1 MNSLK
6 TLLGATL
13 LAALAYGVYVGITKK
28 PGAETAQVVGPKI
41 DPGKPISFPKATVT
55 PVDATSAEAPPFDAG
70 QAETTAAPPFAET
83 AKNAWEQET
92 TDSTAAAA
100 PMDDPP
106 LPAVAEA
113 PIENQQYG
121 PPTDTAAPLDPGAA
135 ENVALATPG
144 AALPGVAP
152 AAENH
157 FQTKMVAIEQQ
168 LMAGQLAEAH
178 LELSKFYGESSLTPE
193 EHQRVVDLLSQLA
206 GTVVYSREHL
216 LAPPHIVAPGETLEQ
231 IAATCNVPWQLLA
244 KINGLPG
251 PGPLQPGQ
259 QLKVM
264 NGPFHAY
271 IDLEDRQL
279 ALFLDGKYYAG
290 RFPVAFGK
298 EVEPQPG
305 PYIYTVKNKLEGP
318 TYYGQQATPTGKQE
332 SYGPGEPQNPLGS
345 RKIEL
350 DRQLSIHGTNDPASL
365 DRDDPR
371 GCIRLAPTDAEDVY
385 DILTIGSQ
393 VVIQR

>member
-1 MNSLK
+1 VNSLK

-28 PGAETAQVVGPKI
+28 PSGESETAQVVGPKI
-41 DPGKPISFPKATVT
+41 DPGKPISAPKATVT

-70 QAETTAAPPFAET
+70 QAESPAAPPFAET

-92 TDSTAAAA
+92 AESTSAA
-100 PMDDPP
+100 PPLDDPP
-106 LPAVAEA
+106 LPTVSETQL
-113 PIENQQYG
+113 ESQDYS
-121 PPTDTAAPLDPGAA
+121 PPADAAPPIDPAVA
-135 ENVALATPG
+135 ENVALASPG
-144 AALPGVAP
+144 TAQEVAP
-152 AAENH
+152 AGESF

-178 LELSKFYGESSLTPE
+178 LALSKFYGDSSLTPE

-216 LAPPHIVAPGETLEQ
+216 LAPPHVAMAGETLEQ
-231 IAATCNVPWQLLA
+231 VAAKYNVPWQLLA
-244 KINGLPG
+244 KINGLSG

-259 QLKVM
+259 QLKVV

-271 IDLEDRQL
+271 VDLEDRQL
-279 ALFLDGKYYAG
+279 VLFLDGKYYAG

-305 PYIYTVKNKLEGP
+305 PYTVKNKLEGP
-318 TYYGQQATPTGKQE
+318 TYYGNQV
-332 SYGPGEPQNPLGS
+332 SYGPGDPQNPLGT

-371 GCIRLAPTDAEDVY
+371 GCIRLTPTDAEDVY
-385 DILTIGSQ
+385 DILTIGSE